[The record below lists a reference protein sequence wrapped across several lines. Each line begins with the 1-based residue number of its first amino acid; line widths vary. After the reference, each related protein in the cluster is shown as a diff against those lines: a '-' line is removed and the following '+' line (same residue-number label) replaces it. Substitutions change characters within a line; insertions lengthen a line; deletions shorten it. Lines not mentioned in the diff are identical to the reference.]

1 MSDIQYPTNGEK
13 NVGFSA
19 EDDCGNR
26 TRGDRMVTIIQNL
39 LAGRYVDIAES
50 GDTATI
56 SVDPS
61 ADYYNKAEINE
72 ILGDLDTV
80 QFKIVTALPA
90 VGALNVIYLV
100 AKPSP
105 DTGYDQYIWNTD
117 DNQFHAI
124 GDTDIDLSDYY
135 TKLQTY
141 QKSEVYNKSEADAK
155 FQEKLTDDGSITP
168 VTDTTT
174 FANINLVSKAVK
186 SITGLSIWNYIVSKI
201 TGSASSAITTDLERS
216 KVVVTDAFN
225 KLNVSSVYSSELEQ
239 LSGIN
244 TTKTVQTQLNAKQ
257 DAFTYSGEIAVID
270 DDTGLGVV
278 NLYAKTVS
286 TIIGSTIWTYIK
298 SKFNADTIST
308 VTDST
313 EMCMVDKSKTNPVQK
328 FTASVL
334 FTYMWKKIYPVGSI
348 YISASS
354 TSPATLFGGTWEQI
368 QGRFLCAAGNNG
380 ESGNANLNK
389 SLGATGG
396 TYRHQHEY
404 GLRHNVYYG
413 QGANS
418 TSDADSIQLSNYNT
432 SNTQSWKSGSQNGN
446 AQGRHASWSGEG
458 SLSRFDVTANTKLT
472 DSLPPYIAVNV
483 WQRTA

>member
-13 NVGFSA
+13 NVNFSA
-19 EDDCGNR
+19 EDDCGNK
-26 TRGDRMVTIIQNL
+26 TRGTRMVTIIQNL
-39 LAGRYVDIAES
+39 LAGRYVDITES

-61 ADYYNKAEINE
+61 ADYYNKNEINE
-72 ILGDLDTV
+72 IIADLDTV

-100 AKPSP
+100 QKTAP

-117 DNQFHAI
+117 DNMFHAI

-141 QKSEVYNKSEADAK
+141 QKSEVYNKTEADTK
-155 FQEKLTDDGSITP
+155 FQEKLTDGGAISPVADG
-168 VTDTTT
+168 TT
-174 FANINLVSKAVK
+174 FANLNLATKAVK

-216 KVVVTDAFN
+216 KVVVTDAN
-225 KLNVSSVYSSELEQ
+225 QKLNVSGVYSAELEQ

-278 NLYAKTVS
+278 NLYARTVS

-298 SKFNADTIST
+298 SKFISGT
-308 VTDST
+308 LGNSKAVVTDANGKLVTSTATST
-313 EMCMVDKSKTNPVQK
+313 EVGYLAGTTSKIQDQIDAKQKKAWTYVGIMSSARGSSITIGDDWDELDIIIRVTEGSSNFNLTNIK
-328 FTASVL
+328 TKNDFTQGSPTERAT
-334 FTYMWKKIYPVGSI
+334 FVGFNW
-348 YISASS
+348 S
-354 TSPATLFGGTWEQI
+354 TSFRYVARIGLSGSGTS
-368 QGRFLCAAGNNG
+368 RKL
-380 ESGNANLNK
+380 NLNWDD
-389 SLGATGG
+389 STGWVANG
-396 TYRHQHEY
+396 
-404 GLRHNVYYG
+404 YY
-413 QGANS
+413 
-418 TSDADSIQLSNYNT
+418 IY
-432 SNTQSWKSGSQNGN
+432 K
-446 AQGRHASWSGEG
+446 R
-458 SLSRFDVTANTKLT
+458 
-472 DSLPPYIAVNV
+472 
-483 WQRTA
+483 